1 MFSKFQILFPT
12 DNYKKYSK
20 RTNPKITIL
29 EISVNKIQPE
39 IIKFKILTC
48 FKVIQSY
55 YNKVETRKYFRFYYF
70 WLYFVYQN
78 FQNGYFQISLL
89 VIL

>member
-12 DNYKKYSK
+12 DNFKKYSK
-20 RTNPKITIL
+20 RTNPKITNL

-48 FKVIQSY
+48 FKVM
-55 YNKVETRKYFRFYYF
+55 
-70 WLYFVYQN
+70 
-78 FQNGYFQISLL
+78 
-89 VIL
+89 